1 MKTQPILV
9 ADQPPPSNYYAE
21 NLSSVIS
28 RVMSLYG
35 DLLDERAISF
45 GGDALAL
52 STDASRLFAR
62 LCTRKGLLFRVDSLN
77 YQEISNLEQAITEL
91 VNITFLQSNP
101 KAEIEDVLRL
111 FSRVHLQNVFPTVSK
126 SGSRVEYI
134 ERLIGETSTEEIF
147 SKLTENYPYVSFDV
161 RNQVDIFS
169 LLFFGNVYEDLST
182 FVLRDLGLRHYESYE
197 ISANTRLFD
206 TKESLNRYLA
216 LLEQSATYE
225 EERVDATVEQLQ
237 QMASTLERKINL
249 RASDRLR
256 SHILNRVGHDLERRK
271 EFESAISVYKHSS
284 VHPARERTVRCYK
297 RLGCEERVQ
306 QSLNEIKDQ
315 PWTTEER
322 EFADTFGTRFNESE
336 LCPVKKIELC
346 KKDET
351 TSIEDHAINWLRS
364 SGSSAWHL
372 ENALPTSLFA
382 ITYWEWIFA
391 PVKGAFVNEFQTAPL
406 DFYWPDFFDKRSEI
420 CDDPLNR
427 KELLTKH
434 ILETARR
441 KRNLSCVG
449 MAWEVFTD
457 EFLTGILNAI
467 SVINLHKIL
476 IIMKKDL
483 RQMSS
488 GFPDL
493 TVIHSDNSIEF
504 IEVKGPGDRLQLN
517 QRIWIRYLVEHHIP
531 VSVLRFS

>member
-9 ADQPPPSNYYAE
+9 PDQPPPSNYYAE
-21 NLSSVIS
+21 NISSVIS

-35 DLLDERAISF
+35 DLLDERESSF
-45 GGDALAL
+45 GDDALAL
-52 STDASRLFAR
+52 SPDASRLFAR
-62 LCTRKGLLFRVDSLN
+62 LCTRKGSLFRVDSLN
-77 YQEISNLEQAITEL
+77 YQEISDLDQAITDL
-91 VNITFLQSNP
+91 GNVAFIQSNP
-101 KAEIEDVLRL
+101 EVEIEDVLRL
-111 FSRVHLQNVFPTVSK
+111 YSRIQLQDVFPTVSK

-134 ERLIGETSTEEIF
+134 ERLMNEKPSDEILST
-147 SKLTENYPYVSFDV
+147 LTKGHPYISFDV
-161 RNQVDIFS
+161 RSQVDVFS

-182 FVLRDLGLRHYESYE
+182 FVLRDLGLRRYETYE

-206 TKESLNRYLA
+206 TKESLSRYLTM
-216 LLEQSATYE
+216 LEQSATYE
-225 EERVDATVEQLQ
+225 EERVDASIEHMKRMASSLEGTVE
-237 QMASTLERKINL
+237 L

-256 SHILNRVGHDLERRK
+256 SHFLNRIGRDLERRR
-271 EFESAISVYKHSS
+271 EFASAITVYKHSR

-297 RLGCEERVQ
+297 RLGCDERVQ

-322 EFADTFGTRFNESE
+322 EFADTFGTRFNEMK

-346 KKDET
+346 NKDET
-351 TSIEDHAINWLRS
+351 TSIEDHAIDCLRS

-382 ITYWEWIFA
+382 LTYWNWIFA

-406 DFYWPDFFDKRSEI
+406 DFHWPDFFDKRSEM
-420 CDDPLNR
+420 CDDPLDKR
-427 KELLTKH
+427 ELLAQH
-434 ILETARR
+434 ILKMAHR
-441 KRNLSCVG
+441 KRNLSCAG
-449 MAWEVFTD
+449 MNWDVFTD
-457 EFLTGILNAI
+457 EFLTVILDALI
-467 SVINLHKIL
+467 EINLHKLL
-476 IIMKKDL
+476 IIMKRDL

-493 TVIHSDNSIEF
+493 TVIHPDNSIEF
-504 IEVKGPGDRLQLN
+504 VEVKGPGDRLQLN
-517 QRIWIRYLVEHHIP
+517 QRIWIRYLVEHRIP

>member
-21 NLSSVIS
+21 NLSTVIS

-35 DLLDERAISF
+35 DLLGERERTF
-45 GGDALAL
+45 GDDALAL
-52 STDASRLFAR
+52 STDACRLFAR

-77 YQEISNLEQAITEL
+77 YQEISNLEHAITEL
-91 VNITFLQSNP
+91 GNVAFLQNNP
-101 KAEIEDVLRL
+101 QAEIEDVLRL
-111 FSRVHLQNVFPTVSK
+111 FSSVQLQSVFPTVSK

-134 ERLIGETSTEEIF
+134 ERLMVETSTKVIF
-147 SKLTENYPYVSFDV
+147 SKLMENYPYVSFDV

-182 FVLRDLGLRHYESYE
+182 FVLRDLGLRNYESYE
-197 ISANTRLFD
+197 ISANTRQFD
-206 TKESLNRYLA
+206 TKESLNRYLM
-216 LLEQSATYE
+216 LLDQSATYE
-225 EERVDATVEQLQ
+225 EEREDATVEQMQ
-237 QMASTLERKINL
+237 QMASSLEGKIDL

-256 SHILNRVGHDLERRK
+256 SHILNRVGRDLERRK

-315 PWTTEER
+315 PWTSEER
-322 EFADTFGTRFNESE
+322 EFADTFGTRFNESD

-346 KKDET
+346 KKDAT
-351 TSIEDHAINWLRS
+351 SSIEDHAINWFRS

-382 ITYWEWIFA
+382 LTYWDWIFA
-391 PVKGAFVNEFQTAPL
+391 PLKGAFVNEFQTAPL
-406 DFYWPDFFDKRSEI
+406 DFYWPDFFDKRNEM

-427 KELLTKH
+427 KDLLTKH
-434 ILETARR
+434 ILEMAQR
-441 KRNLSCVG
+441 KRNLSCAG

-457 EFLTGILNAI
+457 EFLIGILDALAE
-467 SVINLHKIL
+467 INLQKLL

-493 TVIHSDNSIEF
+493 TVIHPDNSIEF
-504 IEVKGPGDRLQLN
+504 VEVKGPGDRLQLN